1 MAKKDFNLP
10 KHGEIDT
17 KNLYVGLDARFPCLI
32 PMSVVLKLC
41 LHRKTLLPGDQSL
54 PVAHFA
60 WLLEDAIFL
69 AMVLLHPDTGRP

>member
-17 KNLYVGLDARFPCLI
+17 KNLYVGLDARFPCQNMLTQE
-32 PMSVVLKLC
+32 
-41 LHRKTLLPGDQSL
+41 TLLPGDQSL

-60 WLLEDAIFL
+60 
-69 AMVLLHPDTGRP
+69 